1 MSEVVLDASA
11 LLALLNREP
20 GHEEIARIITHAAI
34 SAVNLSE
41 VAAKLAE
48 SGMPGEE
55 IRNALEGLAL
65 ETHDFGREL
74 AFQAGLLRPSTR
86 SRGLS
91 LGDRACLALGQ
102 QLNLPVLTTDRAWEG
117 LDLGVE
123 VRLIT
128 HLTHERSSTL
138 TGQP

>member
-11 LLALLNREP
+11 LLALLNMEP

-34 SAVNLSE
+34 STVNLSE
-41 VAAKLAE
+41 VAAKLSE
-48 SGMPGEE
+48 SSMPGEE

-65 ETHDFGREL
+65 EAHDFGREL
-74 AFQAGLLRPSTR
+74 AFQAGLLRPLTR

-117 LDLGVE
+117 LDLEVE
-123 VRLIT
+123 VRLV
-128 HLTHERSSTL
+128 RS
-138 TGQP
+138 

>member
-20 GHEEIARIITHAAI
+20 GHEEIAEVIRDAAI

-41 VAAKLAE
+41 VAAKLADR
-48 SGMPGEE
+48 GMPGEA
-55 IRNALEGLAL
+55 IREALEGLAL
-65 ETHDFGREL
+65 EIHDFNQEL
-74 AFQAGLLRPSTR
+74 AFQAGFLHPLTR
-86 SRGLS
+86 SKGLS

-102 QLNLPVLTTDRAWEG
+102 QLNLPVLTTDWIWEE

-123 VRLIT
+123 VRLV
-128 HLTHERSSTL
+128 RS
-138 TGQP
+138 

>member
-11 LLALLNREP
+11 LLALLNKEP
-20 GHEEIARIITHAAI
+20 GHEEIARIISRVAI

-48 SGMPGEE
+48 SGMPGEA
-55 IRNALEGLAL
+55 IRDALEGLAL
-65 ETHDFGREL
+65 EAHNFGREL
-74 AFQAGLLRPSTR
+74 AFQTGLLRPLTR

-117 LDLGVE
+117 LDLGLE
-123 VRLIT
+123 VRLV
-128 HLTHERSSTL
+128 RS
-138 TGQP
+138 

>member
-1 MSEVVLDASA
+1 VSEVVLDASA

-20 GHEEIARIITHAAI
+20 GHDEVAEVIGDAAI

-41 VAAKLAE
+41 VAAKLADR
-48 SGMPGEE
+48 GMPGEA
-55 IRNALEGLAL
+55 IREALEGLAL
-65 ETHDFGREL
+65 ETLDFDQEL
-74 AFQAGLLRPSTR
+74 AFQAGFLHPLTR

-102 QLNLPVLTTDRAWEG
+102 RLNLPVFTTDRIWEE

-123 VRLIT
+123 VRLV
-128 HLTHERSSTL
+128 RS
-138 TGQP
+138 

>member
-20 GHEEIARIITHAAI
+20 GHDEIARVIPHAAL
-34 SAVNLSE
+34 STVNLSE

-48 SGMPGEE
+48 SGMPGET
-55 IRNALEGLAL
+55 IREVLEGLAL
-65 ETHDFGREL
+65 EIHDFGREL
-74 AFQAGLLRPSTR
+74 AFQSALLRPVTR
-86 SRGLS
+86 PRGLS

-117 LDLGVE
+117 LELGVE
-123 VRLIT
+123 VRLV
-128 HLTHERSSTL
+128 RS
-138 TGQP
+138 